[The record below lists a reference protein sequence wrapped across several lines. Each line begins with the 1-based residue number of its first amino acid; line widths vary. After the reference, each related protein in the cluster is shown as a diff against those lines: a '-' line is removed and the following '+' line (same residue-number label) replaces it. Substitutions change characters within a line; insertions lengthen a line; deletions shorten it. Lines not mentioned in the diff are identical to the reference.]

1 MRIVKRWVLLLLFG
15 ALCLPV
21 SSCRP
26 LLKEVFKT
34 PKVRV
39 VDIGIAGN
47 PFVSRGPVEAIL
59 HLAVNNPNSYALTVA
74 SVAYSA
80 TVGTRRLADGE
91 RTEEIRIE
99 PSGETVVTVPVR
111 LQTDVFADALREVL
125 EARSCLLRVQR
136 LGERGRP
143 VRRRGPGPLL
153 PDRDDR
159 PHGHPPPEGDRL
171 QLTGHGGSRPSRTAS
186 RFSVASRPIASRV
199 SPVALPRCGRS
210 TAEGADSSR
219 G

>member
-1 MRIVKRWVLLLLFG
+1 M
-15 ALCLPV
+15 
-21 SSCRP
+21 
-26 LLKEVFKT
+26 
-34 PKVRV
+34 
-39 VDIGIAGN
+39 
-47 PFVSRGPVEAIL
+47 
-59 HLAVNNPNSYALTVA
+59 NNPNSYALTVA
-74 SVAYSA
+74 GVAYSA
-80 TVGTRRLADGE
+80 TVGTRQVADGE

-125 EARSCLLRVQR
+125 DARSVSYEFN
-136 LGERGRP
+136 GSVTRGRP
-143 VRRRGPGPLL
+143 GRRRGPGPLL

-159 PHGHPPPEGDRL
+159 PDGHPPPEGDRL
-171 QLTGHGGSRPSRTAS
+171 QLTGHGGSRPSSTAS

-210 TAEGADSSR
+210 TAEGAASSR

>member
-1 MRIVKRWVLLLLFG
+1 MRIVKRWFLLLLSG
-15 ALCLPV
+15 TLCLSV

-34 PKVRV
+34 PKVRL

-47 PFVSRGPVEAIL
+47 PFQSRGPIEVIL

-99 PSGETVVTVPVR
+99 PSGETVVKVPVR

-125 EARSCLLRVQR
+125 DARAVSYEFNGSVSVVAPVVGVVRVPFSRIGTIDPMDLLRR
-136 LGERGRP
+136 KGIG
-143 VRRRGPGPLL
+143 
-153 PDRDDR
+153 
-159 PHGHPPPEGDRL
+159 
-171 QLTGHGGSRPSRTAS
+171 
-186 RFSVASRPIASRV
+186 FN
-199 SPVALPRCGRS
+199 
-210 TAEGADSSR
+210 
-219 G
+219 